1 MAKSFKDELQEIL
14 TRLSSSSSSST
25 SSKSLAYSTLLHL
38 QQLSASSSADPSFI
52 TLLADSSP
60 VFLRSIL
67 VDIFDHDEEMIAV
80 QALKC
85 LGFMIYHPS
94 ILASI
99 KGDDACMI
107 VESLVKVITTTKI
120 KWVCNLGVWCISM
133 QQFSTSIL
141 DTHLQALLRAT
152 IYGLD
157 NPMGSLSITFEAM
170 QAVMKLA
177 SSLGEKMRN
186 LSYIWV
192 PPIYR
197 RLASDNKREREMS
210 ERCLLKVKCII
221 CPPPVSLSKAVVL
234 DLKKKLLDTIEE
246 MLNHGKKIEALQAWG
261 WFMRLLGPYLTN
273 HKRLLNELLKLP
285 TQTFSD
291 FDPQVQI
298 ASLVSWEGLIDALI
312 CPPFDAPEISSAAGQ
327 ATNDMKI
334 SGGDCKKITSDGFS
348 KKIKLIMTPLT
359 GIMSSKCDVS
369 VHVSCLTTWCY
380 LLHKLDSSV
389 SCDSVARMVCQPILE
404 AIFHLGP
411 DDRNIWSWNFC
422 IELLDNFIL
431 TRSGQNGSTNL
442 QKGAELFADS
452 PPSVKCS
459 WRHYPIKWSPWDLS
473 QLEFFIKMIHCLFNQ
488 GSNAAMSYE
497 LVILTYNAAS
507 RLFRSLLKSV
517 QNVLRCGL
525 VTYDE
530 VMLCLNVI
538 LKFFNEINEK
548 LASDSSHTND
558 LQKISLQL
566 FYAATEELEPSILE
580 SPLYRVALD
589 IKDLETIEPI
599 CELGNLKISDVGCVA
614 YMGKVSPAVYISIL
628 YFVTVIKSRVDAPDY
643 KSIVLEMCRYVK
655 FILSSYDT
663 VEMLNVFVG
672 LLYRHK
678 VPNCLEIWV
687 VVASCL
693 KEYIDSKSNHSLFV
707 MGDSP
712 GYSAVMLLLNY
723 PFAAYPILQMQLET
737 KRGIEAWK
745 SLYVSIC
752 QGSQHCHLTMTRDI
766 FAMLNECID
775 ETTIR
780 DDPATQVHQNEK
792 SKNIDFFL
800 LLGNVMICVLEQAI
814 LRANN
819 NNHTSKDGDF
829 RSINNVKSS
838 LEFALRFMKIPWVME
853 EGDLQTSFTLASRIL
868 SKVVNFIGCF
878 PLQQYFISFIQ
889 ITTNPLLLWLS
900 HMDVRDNDF
909 KDQLQQLWTEILK
922 NLQKSQ
928 PVMNFDSSFLKLQV
942 PLLEKTLDHP
952 NLEISNPSIQ
962 FWNATYGEQINLQY
976 PENLLPILDKLSRN
990 GKLTLCRKTIP
1001 APNRYKVS
1009 ASLNRCSKRVEFV
1022 DENTKVYPGR
1032 KRKHAEL
1039 TEHQKE
1045 VRRAQQGRHS
1055 DSIGRG
1061 PGIRTY
1067 TSVDFSQDNEE
1078 SQEESQDI
1086 RDADST
1092 LEMLQRVH

>member
-14 TRLSSSSSSST
+14 TCLSSSSSSST

-52 TLLADSSP
+52 ALLADSSP

-107 VESLVKVITTTKI
+107 IESLVKVITMTKI

-170 QAVMKLA
+170 Q
-177 SSLGEKMRN
+177 
-186 LSYIWV
+186 
-192 PPIYR
+192 
-197 RLASDNKREREMS
+197 
-210 ERCLLKVKCII
+210 
-221 CPPPVSLSKAVVL
+221 AVVL

-334 SGGDCKKITSDGFS
+334 SEGDCKKITSDGFS

-488 GSNAAMSYE
+488 GSNAAMSNE

-558 LQKISLQL
+558 LPKISLQL

-589 IKDLETIEPI
+589 IKDLEKVEPI

-672 LLYRHK
+672 LLYKHK

-687 VVASCL
+687 VIASCL
-693 KEYIDSKSNHSLFV
+693 KEYIDSKSNHSLFA

-737 KRGIEAWK
+737 KRGIEA
-745 SLYVSIC
+745 
-752 QGSQHCHLTMTRDI
+752 
-766 FAMLNECID
+766 
-775 ETTIR
+775 
-780 DDPATQVHQNEK
+780 
-792 SKNIDFFL
+792 
-800 LLGNVMICVLEQAI
+800 
-814 LRANN
+814 
-819 NNHTSKDGDF
+819 
-829 RSINNVKSS
+829 
-838 LEFALRFMKIPWVME
+838 
-853 EGDLQTSFTLASRIL
+853 
-868 SKVVNFIGCF
+868 
-878 PLQQYFISFIQ
+878 
-889 ITTNPLLLWLS
+889 
-900 HMDVRDNDF
+900 
-909 KDQLQQLWTEILK
+909 
-922 NLQKSQ
+922 
-928 PVMNFDSSFLKLQV
+928 
-942 PLLEKTLDHP
+942 
-952 NLEISNPSIQ
+952 
-962 FWNATYGEQINLQY
+962 
-976 PENLLPILDKLSRN
+976 
-990 GKLTLCRKTIP
+990 
-1001 APNRYKVS
+1001 
-1009 ASLNRCSKRVEFV
+1009 
-1022 DENTKVYPGR
+1022 
-1032 KRKHAEL
+1032 
-1039 TEHQKE
+1039 
-1045 VRRAQQGRHS
+1045 
-1055 DSIGRG
+1055 
-1061 PGIRTY
+1061 
-1067 TSVDFSQDNEE
+1067 
-1078 SQEESQDI
+1078 
-1086 RDADST
+1086 
-1092 LEMLQRVH
+1092 